1 MLKKVKLSLPKLPRR
16 EKKVSGRKAS
26 ISLRINTALIFFCL
40 LLVAMCV
47 ANAISLSSIRM
58 YNGKLRDDLPAY
70 RAAIATNQPLSIGM
84 AESMLTDSLA
94 NSTKNAQLAFTF
106 NVILVFVGLVCFVVT
121 AIYIANT
128 VSKPAKHARESLEE
142 IITKMNDGQ
151 GDLTMRIHV
160 KSNDEIGQL
169 SGGINDF
176 LHQLQELMRKMQDQ
190 STRLAEVASE
200 IDTSVEDSNAN
211 ALNVSAATEELA
223 ASMEEISATLE
234 EIVSGSGHIL
244 SRVQEMSVSAGEG
257 AEMVASIKTRAH
269 SMREKTLESKDS
281 TNSIYTEISSI
292 LQQAVAESRNV
303 DKINELT
310 NNILSIA
317 SQTNLLALNASI
329 EAARAGEAGKGFA
342 VVANEIRNLA
352 DHSRVTAGDIQNI
365 SVMVT
370 AAVDNLATN
379 AEKLMNFIIHN
390 VVTDYDFFVEMVS
403 QYQEDAANM
412 NSILSEFN
420 TESSSISETMVQM
433 NTGIR
438 DISTTIEESAR
449 AVSDIAA
456 EANSLATSIKAIQ
469 VDSEKNQG
477 ISDELLAEVQRFD
490 KL

>member
-176 LHQLQELMRKMQDQ
+176 LHQVMKPSYRCSSNIHSGAFSYCLKSFKYLYL
-190 STRLAEVASE
+190 TFIVRLV
-200 IDTSVEDSNAN
+200 
-211 ALNVSAATEELA
+211 
-223 ASMEEISATLE
+223 LE
-234 EIVSGSGHIL
+234 FFHFFRPFDFYPFL
-244 SRVQEMSVSAGEG
+244 S
-257 AEMVASIKTRAH
+257 
-269 SMREKTLESKDS
+269 L
-281 TNSIYTEISSI
+281 
-292 LQQAVAESRNV
+292 
-303 DKINELT
+303 
-310 NNILSIA
+310 
-317 SQTNLLALNASI
+317 
-329 EAARAGEAGKGFA
+329 F
-342 VVANEIRNLA
+342 
-352 DHSRVTAGDIQNI
+352 
-365 SVMVT
+365 
-370 AAVDNLATN
+370 
-379 AEKLMNFIIHN
+379 FII
-390 VVTDYDFFVEMVS
+390 
-403 QYQEDAANM
+403 
-412 NSILSEFN
+412 
-420 TESSSISETMVQM
+420 
-433 NTGIR
+433 
-438 DISTTIEESAR
+438 
-449 AVSDIAA
+449 
-456 EANSLATSIKAIQ
+456 
-469 VDSEKNQG
+469 
-477 ISDELLAEVQRFD
+477 
-490 KL
+490 